1 MYDYQDTLAELNKNT
16 SLSEKIRF
24 IHGVLKGRYSFIA
37 RVSVALYE
45 QKTDMLK
52 TFIDSSGGDQ
62 PLVHYQAMLSD
73 SPSLQ
78 DILAEGRPRV
88 VNDLDIFAGGVHE
101 HTRSIN
107 DQGYKSSYTLPMYV
121 NSVFF
126 GFTFFNSY
134 EREPFTPEHLH
145 YLDLFGHLVSL
156 VVSNELTTVRTLF
169 STLQA
174 ARHITHFRDMETGT
188 HLDRMSHYSRIIAGE
203 LADSYGFSDEYIEQ
217 IFLFSPL
224 HDIGKIGVPD
234 NILQKPGKLT
244 DNEFKQ
250 MQKHTEQGRAIIDT
264 LMEDFG
270 LDTFPRIDM
279 LRNIAHCHHE
289 AVNGSGY
296 PQGLQGNQIPIEAR
310 IISVADVFDA
320 LTSRRAYK
328 ESWTNDEA
336 FAMLERLSGVKL
348 DGECVQALIKHRDEI
363 EQIQARFVED
373 MYG

>member
-1 MYDYQDTLAELNKNT
+1 MYDYQDTLAELNRNT
-16 SLSEKIRF
+16 PLSEKLRF
-24 IHGVLKGRYSFIA
+24 THRILKRRFPFVSRIA
-37 RVSVALYE
+37 VALYD

-52 TFIDSSGGDQ
+52 TFIDSSGGDH
-62 PLVHYQAMLSD
+62 PLAHYQARLSD
-73 SPSLQ
+73 SPSLRE
-78 DILAEGRPRV
+78 ILAEARPRV
-88 VNDLDIFAGGVHE
+88 VNDLAVFSAGDNE
-101 HTRSIN
+101 HTRAI
-107 DQGYKSSYTLPMYV
+107 DEQGYKSSYTLPMYQ
-121 NSVFF
+121 NSIFF

-134 EREPFTPEHLH
+134 LKDPFKPEVLH
-145 YLDLFGHLVSL
+145 YLDLFGHLISL

-174 ARHITHFRDMETGT
+174 ARHITHFRDMETGA
-188 HLDRMSHYSRIIAGE
+188 HLDRMSHYSRLIARE
-203 LADSYGFSDEYIEQ
+203 LADGYGFSDEYIEQ

-244 DNEFKQ
+244 DDEYKQ
-250 MQKHTEQGRAIIDT
+250 MQRHTEQGREIIDT

-296 PQGLQGNQIPIEAR
+296 PQGLHGDQIPIEAR
-310 IISVADVFDA
+310 IIAVADVFDA

>member
-1 MYDYQDTLAELNKNT
+1 MYDYQDTLAELNQNT
-16 SLSEKIRF
+16 LLSEKIRF
-24 IHGVLKGRYSFIA
+24 IHGVLKKRFSFIA
-37 RVSVALYE
+37 RIAVALYD

-62 PLVHYQAMLSD
+62 PLVHYQALLSD

-78 DILAEGRPRV
+78 EILLEGGPRV
-88 VNDLDIFAGGVHE
+88 VNDLDLFSEGVHD
-101 HTRSIN
+101 HTRSIIS
-107 DQGYKSSYTLPMYV
+107 QGYKSSYTLPMYV

-126 GFTFFNSY
+126 GFTFFNAY
-134 EREPFTPEHLH
+134 EKAPFSPDVLH

-156 VVSNELTTVRTLF
+156 VVSNELTMVRTLF

-174 ARHITHFRDMETGT
+174 ARHITHFRDMETGA
-188 HLDRMSHYSRIIAGE
+188 HLDRMSHYSRIIAME
-203 LADSYGFSDEYIEQ
+203 LADRYGFSDEYIEQ

-234 NILQKPGKLT
+234 KILQKPGKLT
-244 DNEFKQ
+244 DDEFKQ

-270 LDTFPRIDM
+270 LDTFPHIDM

-296 PQGLQGNQIPIEAR
+296 PQGLQGDQIPIEAR

-328 ESWTNDEA
+328 ERWTNDEA

-348 DGECVQALIKHRDEI
+348 DVECVQALIRHREEI
-363 EQIQARFVED
+363 EQIQDRFVED

>member
-1 MYDYQDTLAELNKNT
+1 MYDYQDTLVELNKNT

-24 IHGVLKGRYSFIA
+24 IHGVLKRRFSFIA
-37 RVSVALYE
+37 RVSVALYDP
-45 QKTDMLK
+45 KSDMLK

-62 PLVHYQAMLSD
+62 PLVHYQATLSD

-78 DILAEGRPRV
+78 EILVEGRPRV
-88 VNDLDIFAGGVHE
+88 VNDLDVFSAGAHE
-101 HTRSIN
+101 HTQAISA
-107 DQGYKSSYTLPMYV
+107 QGYKSSYTLPMYV

-126 GFTFFNSY
+126 GFTFFNAY
-134 EREPFTPEHLH
+134 EKDPFSPESLH

-174 ARHITHFRDMETGT
+174 ARHITHFRDMETGA
-188 HLDRMSHYSRIIAGE
+188 HLDRMSHYSRLIARE
-203 LADSYGFSDEYIEQ
+203 MADRYGFSDEYIEQ

-244 DNEFKQ
+244 DDEFKQ

-296 PQGLQGNQIPIEAR
+296 PLGLHGDQIPIEAR
-310 IISVADVFDA
+310 IIAVADVFDA

-328 ESWTNDEA
+328 ESWNNDAA

-348 DGECVQALIKHRDEI
+348 DGECVQAFIKHRDEI

>member
-1 MYDYQDTLAELNKNT
+1 MFEYQDTLAELNRNT

-24 IHGVLKGRYSFIA
+24 IHGVLKERYPFIA
-37 RVSVALYE
+37 RISVALYDP
-45 QKTDMLK
+45 KTDVVK
-52 TFIDSSGGDQ
+52 TFVDSSGGDQ
-62 PLVHYQAMLSD
+62 PLVHYEAVLSD
-73 SPSLQ
+73 SASLQ
-78 DILAEGRPRV
+78 EILLEGRPRV
-88 VNDLDIFAGGVHE
+88 VEDLDVFASGVHE
-101 HTRSIN
+101 HTRAIST
-107 DQGYKSSYTLPMYV
+107 QGYKSSYTLPMYA
-121 NSVFF
+121 NAVFF

-134 EREPFTPEHLH
+134 ERKPFTPESLH

-156 VVSNELTTVRTLF
+156 VVSNELTMVRTLC

-174 ARHITHFRDMETGT
+174 ARHITHYRDMETGS
-188 HLDRMSHYSRIIAGE
+188 HLDRMSHYSRMIARE
-203 LADSYGFSDEYIEQ
+203 LADGYGFSDEYIEQ

-244 DNEFKQ
+244 DDEFKE

-296 PQGLQGNQIPIEAR
+296 PQGLHGNQIPIEAR
-310 IISVADVFDA
+310 IIAVADVFDA

-336 FAMLERLSGVKL
+336 FAMLQRLSGVKL
-348 DGECVQALIKHRDEI
+348 DGECVQALIKHRQEI

-373 MYG
+373 RYG

>member
-16 SLSEKIRF
+16 SLSEKLRF
-24 IHGVLKGRYSFIA
+24 IHGVLKQRFPFIA
-37 RVSVALYE
+37 RVAVALYDP
-45 QKTDMLK
+45 KTDMVK
-52 TFIDSSGGDQ
+52 TFVDSSGGDR
-62 PLVHYQAMLSD
+62 PLVHYQAGLSD

-78 DILAEGRPRV
+78 EILIEGRPRV
-88 VNDLDIFAGGVHE
+88 VNDLDVFSSGVHE
-101 HTRSIN
+101 HTRAIKS
-107 DQGYKSSYTLPMYV
+107 QGYKSSYTLPMYV
-121 NSVFF
+121 NSIFF

-134 EREPFTPEHLH
+134 EREPFTAESLH

-174 ARHITHFRDMETGT
+174 ARHITHFRDLETGA
-188 HLDRMSHYSRIIAGE
+188 HLDRMSHYSRLIARE
-203 LADSYGFSDEYIEQ
+203 LADRYGFSDEYIEQ

-234 NILQKPGKLT
+234 RILQKRGKLT
-244 DNEFKQ
+244 DDEFRQ

-270 LDTFPRIDM
+270 LDTFPRIEM

-296 PQGLQGNQIPIEAR
+296 PRGLHGDQIPMEAR
-310 IISVADVFDA
+310 IIAVADVFDA

-336 FAMLERLSGVKL
+336 FAMLQRLSGVKL

-363 EQIQARFVED
+363 EQIQVRFVED